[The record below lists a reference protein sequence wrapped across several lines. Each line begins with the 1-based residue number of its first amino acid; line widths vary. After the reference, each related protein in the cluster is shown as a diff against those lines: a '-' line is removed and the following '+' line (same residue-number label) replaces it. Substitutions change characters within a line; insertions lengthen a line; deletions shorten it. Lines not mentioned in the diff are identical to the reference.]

1 MNTDG
6 RKTALRITEIFH
18 SIQGESTAA
27 GLPCVFVRLTGCPL
41 RCRWC
46 DTAYAFEGGT
56 LMTQDEVMA
65 QVASFGCTLVEV
77 TGGEPMAQ
85 PGCVPLL
92 RRLADSGYRPMLET
106 SGALSV
112 AEVDSRVRVVMDLKC
127 PDSGEVDRT
136 LWQNLPVLKPD
147 DEIKFVIASRRDYE
161 WARAV
166 LRDRQLVSRHAI
178 LFAPVWGE
186 LEPARLAEWIL
197 ADRLPVRLQIQVHKV
212 LYGAEAQGV

>member
-136 LWQNLPVLKPD
+136 SARRPGPLWWDP
-147 DEIKFVIASRRDYE
+147 
-161 WARAV
+161 
-166 LRDRQLVSRHAI
+166 
-178 LFAPVWGE
+178 
-186 LEPARLAEWIL
+186 
-197 ADRLPVRLQIQVHKV
+197 
-212 LYGAEAQGV
+212 